1 MGRYWGILALAIA
14 LATAALLTH
23 QARERRQAERAALL
37 WQYVLHLDN
46 ERLATEAADHDSGP
60 AALSASA
67 TPTAS
72 AAADSSTAAA
82 SAAALPVLLA
92 VDPRSGLAVLRSA
105 DALTHI
111 LATNQSLPFSPWR
124 LTDIGPDF
132 VELDGNIDGKRQRLR
147 LYRQDLQRPYRLI
160 SDRVETPT
168 VERMILLPLQPI
180 TDDTTP
186 ATETAPPGTAG
197 VPPAGHAMPPG
208 PDSGA
213 RP

>member
-1 MGRYWGILALAIA
+1 MGRYWGILALAIV

-23 QARERRQAERAALL
+23 SVQERRRAERAELL
-37 WQYVLHLDN
+37 WQYVVHLDN

-67 TPTAS
+67 TPAAS
-72 AAADSSTAAA
+72 AAAANSTAAA
-82 SAAALPVLLA
+82 SAGALPVLLA

-111 LATNQSLPFSPWR
+111 LATNQSLPLSPWR

-132 VELDGNIDGKRQRLR
+132 VELSGSHNGNRQRLR
-147 LYRQDLQRPYRLI
+147 LYRQDLQRPHRLI

-168 VERMILLPLQPI
+168 VERMILLPLQPV
-180 TDDTTP
+180 TTSAAADREP
-186 ATETAPPGTAG
+186 QP
-197 VPPAGHAMPPG
+197 
-208 PDSGA
+208 
-213 RP
+213 